1 MKIGFTVG
9 EVEQHQLELLFD
21 QPSGDLRIMM
31 DGTQVLQDSPT
42 LVRGRR
48 PVKRYELKIGQRE
61 KHRLAL
67 QLTFEDEQSRQQE
80 LEEIDA
86 LAYQLSFRDA
96 PSQEEKEEPVVWPF
110 QAIPRVSLMVSA
122 VGD

>member
-21 QPSGDLRIMM
+21 QPTGDLRIMM
-31 DGTQVLQDSPT
+31 DGTPVLQDTPT
-42 LVRGRR
+42 LVRG

-61 KHRLAL
+61 KHKLAL
-67 QLTFEDEQSRQQE
+67 QLTFEDERTRLQE
-80 LEEIDA
+80 LGESDQ
-86 LAYQLSFRDA
+86 LAFQLSFHDA
-96 PSQEEKEEPVVWPF
+96 PSQNGDEQPVPWPF
-110 QAIPRVSLMVSA
+110 QPIPRVSLMVSA

>member
-9 EVEQHQLELLFD
+9 EMEQHQMELLFD

-31 DGTQVLQDSPT
+31 DGTQVLQDSPRR
-42 LVRGRR
+42 VRG
-48 PVKRYELKIGQRE
+48 PAKRYELKIGERE

-67 QLTFEDEQSRQQE
+67 QLTFEDEETRLRE
-80 LEEIDA
+80 LEEGDL
-86 LAYQLSFRDA
+86 LAFQLSFGDA
-96 PSQEEKEEPVVWPF
+96 PCQGESEECPEWPI

-122 VGD
+122 IEA

>member
-9 EVEQHQLELLFD
+9 EVEQHQMELLFD

-31 DGTQVLQDSPT
+31 DGAQVLQDTPT
-42 LVRGRR
+42 LVMG
-48 PVKRYELKIGQRE
+48 PIKRYELKIGQRE

-67 QLTFEDEQSRQQE
+67 QLTFEDEQSRLQKLDE
-80 LEEIDA
+80 DGPS
-86 LAYQLSFRDA
+86 AYQLSFGDA
-96 PSQEEKEEPVVWPF
+96 PCQDAPEECPDWPT
-110 QAIPRVSLMVSA
+110 QAIPGVSLMVTA

>member
-31 DGTQVLQDSPT
+31 DGTQVLRDSPT
-42 LVRGRR
+42 LVRGS
-48 PVKRYELKIGQRE
+48 KRYELKIGERE
-61 KHRLAL
+61 KHKLAL
-67 QLTFEDEQSRQQE
+67 QLTFEDEQSRLQE
-80 LEEIDA
+80 LEETDA
-86 LAYQLSFRDA
+86 LAFQLSFRDA
-96 PSQEEKEEPVVWPF
+96 PSQDEEEQPIAWPF

>member
-1 MKIGFTVG
+1 MKIGFTIG

-31 DGTQVLQDSPT
+31 DGTQVLRDSPT
-42 LVRGRR
+42 LVRG
-48 PVKRYELKIGQRE
+48 PVKRYELKIGERE
-61 KHRLAL
+61 KHKLAL
-67 QLTFEDEQSRQQE
+67 QLTFEDEQTRLRE
-80 LEEIDA
+80 LEETDA
-86 LAYQLSFRDA
+86 LAFQLSFRDA
-96 PSQEEKEEPVVWPF
+96 PSQDEEEQPIAWPY